1 MTSIELRHLRQFV
14 AVAEELHFGRAARR
28 LHMTQ
33 PPITVAIRQF
43 EHNLGVA
50 LFVRDRRSVAL
61 TPVGDALLPPV
72 RQLLKDADD
81 LLIRAQAA
89 ATGLTG
95 RLRLAFVSSVSYGP
109 LPEWLRSFR
118 ESHPGLTLN
127 LREATLDV
135 QLVRFAEGD
144 LDAGFML
151 HAPHSPP
158 PGVVAMPVIDEP
170 MVLAV
175 PEGHRF
181 TQPTRL
187 RFSSVAHEPLVTF
200 PRSSAPSLF
209 DAVVGAYQLKGI
221 TPTIVQEVIQLQTIV
236 NLVSAGIGVAWVP
249 RTMTALQRPGVVYLP
264 VQGAGLRCQTS
275 LVWRDPPSPVV
286 RRFID
291 HVRARP
297 SR

>member
-1 MTSIELRHLRQFV
+1 MTSIEFRHLRQFV

-33 PPITVAIRQF
+33 PPLTVAIRQL
-43 EHNLGVA
+43 EHHLDVA

-61 TPVGDALLPPV
+61 TSAGEALLAPA
-72 RQLLKDADD
+72 RQLLKDAGE
-81 LLIRAQAA
+81 LWTTAQAA
-89 ATGLTG
+89 AGGVTG

-118 ESHPGLTLN
+118 DLYPGVTLD

-135 QLVRFAEGD
+135 QLGHFAAGE
-144 LDAGFML
+144 LDAGFVL
-151 HAPHSPP
+151 HAPDSPP
-158 PGVVAMPVIDEP
+158 AGVVSMTVIEEP

-181 TQPTRL
+181 TQRTRL
-187 RFSSVAHEPLVTF
+187 RFTSVVDEPIVTF
-200 PRSSAPSLF
+200 LRSSAPSLF
-209 DAVVGAYQLKGI
+209 DAVVGSYHSSGV
-221 TPTIVQEVIQLQTIV
+221 TPVIAQEAIQLQTIV

-264 VQGAGLRCQTS
+264 VHGAGLRCQTS

-286 RRFID
+286 RRFVD
-291 HVRARP
+291 CVTARP

>member
-33 PPITVAIRQF
+33 PPLTVTIRQF
-43 EHNLGVA
+43 EHHLGVA
-50 LFVRDRRSVAL
+50 LFVRDRRSVTL
-61 TPVGDALLPPV
+61 TPVGDALLAPV
-72 RQLLKDADD
+72 RQLITDADD
-81 LLIRAQAA
+81 LLIRAQSA

-95 RLRLAFVSSVSYGP
+95 RLRLAFISSISYGP

-118 ESHPGLTLN
+118 EAYPGVTLE

-135 QLVRFAEGD
+135 QLVHFAEGE
-144 LDAGFML
+144 LDAGFVL
-151 HAPHSPP
+151 HAPDSPP
-158 PGVVAMPVIDEP
+158 PGVVAIPVIDEP

-187 RFSSVAHEPLVTF
+187 RFSSVVHEPIVTF

-209 DAVVGAYQLKGI
+209 DAIVGAYHSKGV
-221 TPTIVQEVIQLQTIV
+221 TPSIAQEAIQLQTIV
-236 NLVSAGIGVAWVP
+236 NLV
-249 RTMTALQRPGVVYLP
+249 
-264 VQGAGLRCQTS
+264 
-275 LVWRDPPSPVV
+275 
-286 RRFID
+286 
-291 HVRARP
+291 H
-297 SR
+297 